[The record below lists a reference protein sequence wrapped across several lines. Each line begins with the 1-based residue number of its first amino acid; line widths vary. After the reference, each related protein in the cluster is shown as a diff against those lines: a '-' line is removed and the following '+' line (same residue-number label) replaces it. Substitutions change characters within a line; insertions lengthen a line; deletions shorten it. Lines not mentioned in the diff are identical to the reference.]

1 MAQIDIFANQLLEEA
16 KRFLEK
22 VKDYSD
28 PEAQA
33 AHLHASL
40 MLAFC
45 ALEAH
50 INAIAEEFS
59 IRPEL
64 SAHEK
69 GMLLER
75 EVKLQ
80 DGEFRVTPGL
90 RMAKLEDRIEF
101 LHAKFS
107 GNPVDRTSAW
117 WGQLT
122 AATHLRNQLTH
133 AKGDVPEIN
142 QVAVRSAIQAIIAA
156 LLALY
161 DAIYKRSFPPAN
173 RGLQSRLTF

>member
-33 AHLHASL
+33 ANLHASL

-59 IRPEL
+59 VRPEL
-64 SAHEK
+64 SAHEM
-69 GMLLER
+69 GMLLEK

-80 DGEFRVTPGL
+80 DGEFRVTPSL
-90 RMAKLEDRIEF
+90 RMARLEDRIEF
-101 LHAKFS
+101 LHTKFS
-107 GNPVDRTSAW
+107 GSPVDRTSGW
-117 WGQLT
+117 WGQLM

-133 AKGDVPEIN
+133 AKADVPSISHA
-142 QVAVRSAIQAIIAA
+142 AVSSAIQAIIQV
-156 LLALY
+156 LLTLY